1 VSKAVVDTGVF
12 VDYVDRKAPYHEAA
26 KAIIDSL
33 GQLELI
39 LPSITLT
46 EICYVCARIFRA
58 AGVKKAF
65 EKSVEFVEWLYSHP
79 AVRVVDSF
87 ALGIEA
93 AKLKLHYGIALADC
107 YVLALSKLEG
117 CKAVFRKRE
126 GEMPEEIENDFDVIF
141 LEDYVGGVLNG

>member
-79 AVRVVDSF
+79 AVRVVDS
-87 ALGIEA
+87 GEIE
-93 AKLKLHYGIALADC
+93 IALRYCARRLLRAC
-107 YVLALSKLEG
+107 TVKT
-117 CKAVFRKRE
+117 
-126 GEMPEEIENDFDVIF
+126 
-141 LEDYVGGVLNG
+141 